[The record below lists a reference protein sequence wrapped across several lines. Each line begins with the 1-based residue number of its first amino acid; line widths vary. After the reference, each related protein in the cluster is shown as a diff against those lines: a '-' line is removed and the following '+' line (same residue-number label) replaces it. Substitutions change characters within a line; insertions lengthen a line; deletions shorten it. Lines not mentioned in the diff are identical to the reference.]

1 MHHFTLIIFNWDVIY
16 LMKII
21 HSFLS
26 RNEIDL
32 LSGQILN
39 LYKWVCLSDGVS
51 DSDSEV
57 CATALPFS
65 HIVAPISF
73 YKMEMEYSQELLQTK
88 Q

>member
-1 MHHFTLIIFNWDVIY
+1 
-16 LMKII
+16 MKII

-26 RNEIDL
+26 RKEIDL

-73 YKMEMEYSQELLQTK
+73 YKMEMEYSQEPFQTK
-88 Q
+88 HNDHYFVLTAKMSV